1 MLCEAAMKMPDF
13 RFAAIFLNKK
23 IMRDVMKDY
32 TFNPTTGLL
41 GTAPASQTN
50 TSFNFPGPTPV
61 VSANG
66 TANAIAWAVDTSAYT
81 SSGPSVLHAYNA
93 NNLKTE
99 LYNTSQNAARDTPDG
114 SAVKF
119 STPLVMNGKVFMG
132 TSNAVVIYGLL
143 SPKPGQ

>member
-1 MLCEAAMKMPDF
+1 MQMLGIPF
-13 RFAAIFLNKK
+13 VTIFLNRK
-23 IMRDVMKDY
+23 IMCDVTKDY

-50 TSFNFPGPTPV
+50 TSFTFPGPTPV

-66 TANAIAWAVDTSAYT
+66 TTNAIVWAVDTSAYT

-93 NNLKTE
+93 NNLKHE
-99 LYNTSQNAARDTPDG
+99 LYNASQNAARDTPDG